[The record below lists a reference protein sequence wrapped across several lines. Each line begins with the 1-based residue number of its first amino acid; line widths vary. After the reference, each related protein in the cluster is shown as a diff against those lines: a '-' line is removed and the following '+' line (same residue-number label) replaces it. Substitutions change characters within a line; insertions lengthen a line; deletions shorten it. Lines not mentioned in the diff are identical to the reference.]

1 MVQNRYFAKPGKA
14 EEVYAWRQHASDVLR
29 QLGLSSGQVFR
40 GAGGDQPDAV
50 WQVTL
55 DSATLVREG
64 QIAQRSPEFQEVMR
78 HMATLIRRFESA
90 NYLERR
96 LVVDVKDTLSTVHI
110 PPLVS
115 RSPGA
120 RAVRSA
126 SRPAVQR
133 TLHLPSELW

>member
-55 DSATLVREG
+55 DSATLVREA

-78 HMATLIRRFESA
+78 HMVTLIRRFENA
-90 NYLERR
+90 HYVERR
-96 LVVDVKDTLSTVHI
+96 LVVDVKDTLSTVHS
-110 PPLVS
+110 PP
-115 RSPGA
+115 
-120 RAVRSA
+120 
-126 SRPAVQR
+126 
-133 TLHLPSELW
+133 H